1 MQSSPQVYAAFD
13 ASVLAG
19 RAPDESTLR
28 QLMNSPQVPEHPV
41 KKAALHL
48 LGFGKVTARSAKKTY
63 GLLSYS
69 FLVTSPV
76 VVERN
81 AARPTPQPKPLPVA
95 PKPVAKIK
103 TYDHGARAKLSH
115 ALRRTRNALL
125 RGEVNLDLDDV
136 IDYLRY
142 AFEVPETRL
151 YRPTVVD
158 DNGNDVEKGE
168 ARTTYGSRFVEEI

>member
-1 MQSSPQVYAAFD
+1 MQSSAATSTFD
-13 ASVLAG
+13 TAVIAG

-28 QLMNSPQVPEHPV
+28 SLMNSPLVPEHPV
-41 KKAALHL
+41 KQAALHL
-48 LGFGKVTARSAKKTY
+48 LGFGKSSPRSARKTY

-69 FLVTSPV
+69 FLVTSPGV
-76 VVERN
+76 VARN
-81 AARPTPQPKPLPVA
+81 ATRPQPKPLPVA
-95 PKPVAKIK
+95 PKPVSKIK
-103 TYDHGARAKLSH
+103 SYDHGARAKLSH

-158 DNGNDVEKGE
+158 DNGNDVEEGE
-168 ARTTYGSRFVEEI
+168 PH